1 MIVDRPLRAMWLLN
15 HTTARAFEVPMLKR
29 AGVQEVFLPK
39 RFPDDARCRSA
50 SVDWSQDASLTIPAA
65 DLAVMNAADWY
76 REPDAKAWAAANKHF
91 DVLFFVL
98 QEVEL
103 LASIARN
110 FNGVALWRAFGLGD
124 KQTYSRTLGSLVP
137 GGKADVRRM
146 GPRLAWATAYPH
158 LGEVEDEFV
167 RDLEIHLPLGL
178 SDTTIADRWTGADRR
193 LLFVCPDVSV
203 SAYHR
208 HIYETFSADFRGL
221 PYAIVGPQR
230 LPIRDPNMLGFLP
243 REDYEGAMR
252 RLRVMFYHSAEP
264 YHLHYHPLE
273 AVRAGMPLVFMGGG
287 LLDRLGGVDLPGRA
301 ASIRQARAKVERILD
316 GDQRFIDKVRSSQ
329 ARLLGAM
336 DPFHLEPAW
345 RAGVDRI
352 KAKVSQARKRR
363 AYMAGA
369 ARTPRIAVLLAHEY
383 RGGTLRG
390 AKLVAEALACG
401 ARLVG
406 QAAEIVFGHVEN
418 SKLYVEDDFADLPT
432 SVVRR
437 PFRWRKASQAEAARA
452 ATYAGTWLD
461 ASGPCVFPDDG
472 INQFL
477 DCDLWLLISDRI
489 PEPLLALRPYVV
501 LAYDYLQRH
510 EPILTPES
518 NAAFLDAARRA
529 QRVWVTTQVSRQDAI
544 QFAGVP
550 SERVV
555 LLPMLAPRF
564 SAPRTGAARRGHPY
578 FIWPTNRS
586 RHKNHANAIK
596 ALQLYYDEFG
606 GRLDCRVV
614 GTDSGSIPAIEAAQ
628 FACARSRTVSGE
640 QASPVVILGELP
652 EGRYR
657 ALLAGAEFLWHP
669 ARRDNGTF
677 CVVEAACLGVP
688 ALSSDYPA
696 MREIEDTFALG
707 LAWMDP
713 ASPLDMAR
721 QLKHMEQDSRDRRG
735 QLPDRQSLAA
745 ASLENAAPRYW
756 EAARACL

>member
-15 HTTARAFEVPMLKR
+15 HTMARAFEVPMLKR
-29 AGVQEVFLPK
+29 AGIQEVFLPK
-39 RFPDDARCRSA
+39 RFPDDPSCRSA
-50 SVDWSQDASLTIPAA
+50 SVDWSQDASLTIPEA

-76 REPDAKAWAAANKHF
+76 GEPGAKAWVAANKHF

-110 FNGVALWRAFGLGD
+110 FNGVALWRAFGLAC
-124 KQTYSRTLGSLVP
+124 KHTYSGLLESHVP

-146 GPRLAWATAYPH
+146 GPRFAWATAYPH
-158 LGEVEDEFV
+158 LGEVEDFV
-167 RDLEIHLPLGL
+167 RDLEIHLPLGMP
-178 SDTTIADRWTGADRR
+178 DTTIEDRWTGSDRR
-193 LLFVCPDVSV
+193 MLFVCPDISD

-208 HIYETFSADFRGL
+208 SIYQTFTADFRGL
-221 PYAIVGPQR
+221 PYAIAGPQR
-230 LPIRDPNMLGFLP
+230 PPIHDPNMLGFLP
-243 REDYEGAMR
+243 RGDYESIMR
-252 RLRVMFYHSAEP
+252 SMRVMFYHSAEP

-273 AVRAGMPLVFMGGG
+273 AVRAGLPLVFMGGG
-287 LLDRLGGVDLPGRA
+287 LLDRIGGVGLPGRA
-301 ASIRQARAKVERILD
+301 RTIRQARAKVARILD
-316 GDQRFIDKVRSSQ
+316 GDQQFIDEVRSSQ
-329 ARLLGAM
+329 LQLLRAV
-336 DPFHLEPAW
+336 DPVNLEPAW
-345 RAGVDRI
+345 RTGVDRI

-363 AYMAGA
+363 TYVASSPRAS
-369 ARTPRIAVLLAHEY
+369 RIAVLLAHEY

-390 AKLVAEALACG
+390 AKLVAEALLCG
-401 ARLVG
+401 ARHAG
-406 QAAEIVFGHVEN
+406 QAVDIVFGHVDNPAFYADE
-418 SKLYVEDDFADLPT
+418 DFADLP
-432 SVVRR
+432 VDIRRR

-452 ATYAGTWLD
+452 ATYAGTWLG
-461 ASGPCVFPDDG
+461 ASGPRMFPDDG

-510 EPILTPES
+510 EPILTPEQ

-529 QRVWVTTQVSRQDAI
+529 QRVWVTTQISRDDAI
-544 QFAGVP
+544 QFAGIA

-564 SAPRTGAARRGHPY
+564 PAPRPGAARRGRPY
-578 FIWPTNRS
+578 FVWPTNPAP
-586 RHKNHANAIK
+586 HKNHANAVK
-596 ALQLYYDEFG
+596 ALQLYYEEFD

-614 GTDSGSIPAIEAAQ
+614 GTGSSSIAALEEAH
-628 FACARSRTVSGE
+628 FVWGRSSVAGGE
-640 QASPVVILGELP
+640 QASPVAIVGELP
-652 EGRYR
+652 DAQYR

-677 CVVEAACLGVP
+677 CVVEAASVGVP

-696 MREIEDTFALG
+696 MREIEHAFALG

-713 ASPLDMAR
+713 ACPLDMAR
-721 QLKHMEQDSRDRRG
+721 QLKHMEQQARDRRG
-735 QLPDRQSLAA
+735 LLPDRQRLAE
-745 ASLENAAPRYW
+745 ASLETAAPRYW
-756 EAARACL
+756 EAARECL